1 MQKPKSKLSGA
12 KMRILRLTTDAQD
25 KTGLETQ
32 LLGGKLGQLPF
43 LRGENWIS
51 FLVAW
56 TWTIKTYVKKINQYR
71 EELVETIKRY

>member
-43 LRGENWIS
+43 LRGEN
-51 FLVAW
+51 
-56 TWTIKTYVKKINQYR
+56 
-71 EELVETIKRY
+71 